1 MARPDVDLAER
12 HATSRKRSR
21 RMVDIIDLITARGSI
36 TLDELSAAL
45 QVSPATVRRDLAEL
59 EYQRLILRTH
69 GGATSVESRAELPVV
84 LRDSQFQESKR
95 AIALRMASL
104 IPAERHA
111 VALSGGSTTAM
122 VARALSEHRDLTIVT
137 NSLTIATLVTTFP
150 QLKVIMTGGLLR
162 AQSLELVGVLA
173 ENTFNAIN
181 VGTAILGTDGIS
193 AEGGVTTHDETEART
208 NNAMVT
214 HAGRAI
220 VVADGTKIGRL
231 TLAKVADIAQIDVL
245 ITDSTADSA
254 ELQRIAAAGVEVHVV
269 SPGTTAVEVIGSAAL
284 TKS

>member
-1 MARPDVDLAER
+1 
-12 HATSRKRSR
+12 
-21 RMVDIIDLITARGSI
+21 MVDIMELITTRGSV
-36 TLDELSAAL
+36 TLVELSDSL
-45 QVSPATVRRDLAEL
+45 GVSSATVRRDLADL

-69 GGATSVESRAELPVV
+69 GGATSVETRTELPVV
-84 LRDSQFQESKR
+84 LRDSQFQEGKR
-95 AIALRMASL
+95 AIARRMASL
-104 IPAERHA
+104 IPTERHA

-122 VARALSEHRDLTIVT
+122 VARALSDHRDLTIVT

-231 TLAKVADIAQIDVL
+231 TLAKVADIRQIDVL
-245 ITDSTADSA
+245 ITDDSA
-254 ELQRIAAAGVEVHVV
+254 DRAELERIASLGVEVHVV
-269 SPGTTAVEVIGSAAL
+269 NSRNASAEVFGGDH
-284 TKS
+284 